1 MPGKWSKRI
10 GAGIERTRERRR
22 RRKRSIRGA
31 DVSRQSLTYQSLPL
45 PSLPSSFICAIE
57 AKEGVGGK
65 LKGREEKVQEWEGS
79 GTEEEGDR
87 CSTPSLSPHR
97 GERNRPRFIDLVRGE
112 MEARNLPPS
121 LQGQP
126 NCHKL
131 HGMGSLSHFRQW
143 PVFFC
148 PC

>member
-31 DVSRQSLTYQSLPL
+31 DVSRQSLTYQSLPP

-65 LKGREEKVQEWEGS
+65 FKGREEKVHEWEGS
-79 GTEEEGDR
+79 GTEEEGGGIGAA
-87 CSTPSLSPHR
+87 PLLSRHT
-97 GERNRPRFIDLVRGE
+97 GAKGTDLD
-112 MEARNLPPS
+112 L
-121 LQGQP
+121 
-126 NCHKL
+126 
-131 HGMGSLSHFRQW
+131 
-143 PVFFC
+143 
-148 PC
+148 